1 MLDVFHTLH
10 RIFIAMSRSPLV
22 ISLFLLY
29 INHCVSWVLTNGAH
43 SFSRLRTRRFA
54 EVDPNT
60 LDEVLQVAIDAA
72 KKAGDIILGHAGGAE
87 VTKSK
92 ANSRDLLTLIDPLC
106 EKTIRETVSASFD
119 HDFLGEENVPPG
131 KEASAKAIDEIL
143 SADSSNDWLWI
154 VDPIDGK
161 GVLSLTDCCLSPDPC

>member
-1 MLDVFHTLH
+1 
-10 RIFIAMSRSPLV
+10 MS
-22 ISLFLLY
+22 
-29 INHCVSWVLTNGAH
+29 
-43 SFSRLRTRRFA
+43 A
-54 EVDPNT
+54 EVDRDT

-87 VTKSK
+87 VMKSK
-92 ANSRDLLTLIDPLC
+92 ANSRDLLTMIDPLC
-106 EKTIRETVSASFD
+106 EKTIRETVLASFAD

-143 SADSSNDWLWI
+143 SSETSSDWLWI

-161 GVLSLTDCCLSPDPC
+161 G